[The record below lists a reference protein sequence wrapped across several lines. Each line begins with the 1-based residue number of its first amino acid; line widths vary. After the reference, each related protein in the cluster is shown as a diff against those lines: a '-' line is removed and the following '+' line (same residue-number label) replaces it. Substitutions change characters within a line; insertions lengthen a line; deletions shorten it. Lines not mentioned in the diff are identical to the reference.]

1 MREQSV
7 KNESEMPA
15 ARSDLFCFLTA
26 AESFGSLFMEE
37 FISVSILCGER
48 FYKSLKKQAN
58 FKIVFIAKTCVYVY
72 CRTGCGVIGD
82 FAMSEKK
89 GAKKPLFQ
97 HVGTTP
103 IIPISLKILIIF
115 ICLLLLSNFATN
127 YITLVLSQRQVIN
140 LTNTVMV
147 SQLKD
152 VYTTAGNQYQIY
164 SFSNDRSSSMN
175 AVESVACKGFEHPH
189 SIALAFSRDGA
200 ILFAVSADTVKKDD
214 DGKVS
219 LSQPSAVGEKFPD
232 EAALV
237 QLNRLFDAGTT
248 DGSISFETKAG
259 QYFGVYK
266 YQSDWNCYFV
276 RAELRSDTQRAT
288 WFVLGIIS
296 FVIFILV
303 LGFLFA
309 GLAMFRRV
317 LANVTTIT
325 DSLYQMQHDQRLSM
339 IDLKNATNDDVTYL
353 AVSFNSLSS
362 TINNLL
368 GIFQKFVSKDV
379 VKKAYN
385 EHIIKLEGS
394 QRNLTILFSDIKSF
408 TYRTETLGNDI
419 IDLLNVHYDRVIH
432 AVHENDGVVGS
443 IIGDA
448 ILAMYGTDNESPE
461 KSVQSVK
468 AAWRIT
474 KVTAQLREKMIERRK
489 EIEKR
494 RVITPAEDRI
504 FQAVLI
510 DIGVGI
516 DGGNVFYGNI
526 GSSEHMANT
535 VIGDRVNSASRLEG
549 LTRIY
554 HLPVIVSGY
563 IKDEVEPLTKQYHFY
578 EIDTVQVKG
587 KTEGMKIYFPLD
599 TDDCA
604 DGVEDQF
611 KLFEEGLA
619 SYYSGD
625 WRKAKLLFK
634 KCTLDV
640 AGVFV
645 ERMGTKRAPA
655 DWSGIWT
662 MTTK

>member
-1 MREQSV
+1 
-7 KNESEMPA
+7 
-15 ARSDLFCFLTA
+15 
-26 AESFGSLFMEE
+26 
-37 FISVSILCGER
+37 
-48 FYKSLKKQAN
+48 
-58 FKIVFIAKTCVYVY
+58 
-72 CRTGCGVIGD
+72 
-82 FAMSEKK
+82 MS
-89 GAKKPLFQ
+89 AKKPLFQ

-103 IIPISLKILIIF
+103 IVPISLKILGIF

-127 YITLVLSQRQVIN
+127 YITLVLSQRQIIN

-152 VYTTAGNQYQIY
+152 IYSTAGDQYQIY
-164 SFSNDRSSSMN
+164 SFSGDRSSSMD
-175 AVESVACKGFEHPH
+175 AVKSVARKGFEHPH
-189 SIALAFSRDGA
+189 SIALAFGHDGTE
-200 ILFAVSADTVKKDD
+200 LFVVSADDAKDSS
-214 DGKVS
+214 GVQKS
-219 LSQPSAVGEKFPD
+219 SSAEISAGAENSSDISHFSD
-232 EAALV
+232 EAALAT
-237 QLNRLFDAGTT
+237 LNRQFAAGVT
-248 DGSISFETKAG
+248 DGSVSFETKQG
-259 QYFGVYK
+259 HYFGVYK
-266 YQSDWNCYFV
+266 YQSDWGCYFV
-276 RAELRSDTQRAT
+276 RAELRADTQHAT
-288 WFVLGIIS
+288 WLVLGIIS
-296 FVIFILV
+296 LVIFVLV

-317 LANVTTIT
+317 LANVTRIT
-325 DSLYQMQHDQRLSM
+325 DSLYQMQHDQHLSL
-339 IDLKNATNDDVTYL
+339 IDLKDAPNDDVTYL
-353 AVSFNSLSS
+353 AASFNSLSS

-379 VKKAYN
+379 VRKAYS
-385 EHIIKLEGS
+385 EHTIRLEGS

-419 IDLLNVHYDRVIH
+419 IDLLNIHYDRVIR

-448 ILAMYGTDNESPE
+448 ILAMYGTDNESAE
-461 KSVQSVK
+461 KSLKSVQ

-489 EIEKR
+489 EVEKR
-494 RVITPAEDRI
+494 RKLTEPESRI
-504 FQAVLI
+504 FDAVLI

-563 IKDEVEPLTKQYHFY
+563 LKDEVEQLTKQYRFY

-587 KTEGMKIYFPLD
+587 KTEGMKIFFPLD
-599 TDDCA
+599 TADCVA
-604 DGVEDQF
+604 GETGQF
-611 KLFEEGLA
+611 DIFEEGLE

-625 WRKAKLLFK
+625 WRKAKTALK
-634 KCTLDV
+634 KCTLEV

-645 ERMGTKRAPA
+645 ERMGTKKAPA